1 MLLVKYEGFL
11 PKKWEWPTWMAR
23 SIFQKNPKYLPDV
36 QFWDLGHTKHKER
49 HSVGNLYSPV
59 RTVNIVKSEVKKIN
73 KLNLK
78 ESQHWSAYKLCN
90 LLSRAWIL
98 ACREQNSNGNGKGG
112 TYRSSCPAHCSLSG
126 TNSSPANS
134 LSQQHVL
141 MASVS
146 LWTIL
151 CSSHLKSVNT
161 NTVTG

>member
-1 MLLVKYEGFL
+1 MKDFCLRSESG
-11 PKKWEWPTWMAR
+11 PHEWPDPYSRKIPSTSQMFNFGTLDTLNTKKDIVWETFIVQWGQ
-23 SIFQKNPKYLPDV
+23 SILSNLREKN
-36 QFWDLGHTKHKER
+36 QQ
-49 HSVGNLYSPV
+49 
-59 RTVNIVKSEVKKIN
+59 VKP
-73 KLNLK
+73 